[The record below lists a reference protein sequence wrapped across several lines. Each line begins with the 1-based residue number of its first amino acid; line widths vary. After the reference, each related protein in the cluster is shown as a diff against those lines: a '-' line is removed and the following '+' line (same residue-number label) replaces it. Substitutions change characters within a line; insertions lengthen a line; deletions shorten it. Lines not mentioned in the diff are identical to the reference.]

1 MEVIPPDM
9 YGQRSSSRICFLRW
23 CASPAPVRKLR
34 PHFGQSCKRFT
45 NNISSMITCGVSGV
59 LHLAVATIESCS
71 EAKVVLLPRDRLC
84 LKPSAILFRETGSE
98 LGAVCASG
106 GPHFGGVEAWMDE
119 VASMVEV
126 WEEVFDNM
134 GLVFTISALS
144 EISLHMDKSGV
155 LTLSRLELG
164 CWDAWAG
171 W

>member
-9 YGQRSSSRICFLRW
+9 YGQRSSSRLCFLRW

-134 GLVFTISALS
+134 GLVFMISALF
-144 EISLHMDKSGV
+144 EISVHMDKSGV
-155 LTLSRLELG
+155 LILSRLELG